1 MASNST
7 VRIGKIN
14 KKKRL
19 LGNETST
26 KKINT
31 YFKQTSKEFYANVL
45 KNRNDSRGN
54 LEQESEIASN
64 ASVVCAV
71 G

>member
-14 KKKRL
+14 KIKRL

-54 LEQESEIASN
+54 LEQECEIASN
-64 ASVVCAV
+64 ASVVCEV